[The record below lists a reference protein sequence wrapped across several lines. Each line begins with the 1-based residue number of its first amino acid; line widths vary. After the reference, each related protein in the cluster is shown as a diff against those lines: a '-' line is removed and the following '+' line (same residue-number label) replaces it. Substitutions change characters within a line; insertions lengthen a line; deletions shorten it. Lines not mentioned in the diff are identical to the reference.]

1 MNAVHLRARHHLHLL
16 QGADELFAAVV
27 QAIERSH
34 TEVRLETYIYAFD
47 RQGEALALA
56 LERAA
61 LRGVAVYVVVDGIGT
76 PAPPAPWLARLQ
88 AAGVQWHRFS
98 PLGYWDVFFPV
109 RWRRLHRKLCVVDG
123 VVAFCGGINVLD
135 DYWDPHYGALE
146 SPRLDFAVQ
155 VHGPLVHDVQA
166 LMQRFWTRLEFA
178 LQLETRQWSAARRH
192 WQAALEPAAAPA
204 ALPPVQAVPATVAAA
219 LVLRDNLR
227 NRSRIERAYRQ
238 AIGHARREVLIANA
252 YFMPGRKL
260 RTALE
265 HAARRGVQV
274 IVLLQGRYEYFMQFH
289 GARAVYGSLLAAGV
303 QIHEYQ
309 GGFLHAKVAVIDG
322 RWATVGSSNLDP
334 LSLLLA
340 REANVVVRDAPFAQ
354 ALRERLMDAL
364 QRQSLQVQPARYLAR
379 NVWQRTLD
387 LAALAV
393 MRLGV
398 FVIGRRY

>member
-1 MNAVHLRARHHLHLL
+1 MNAVHLRSRHHLHLL

-123 VVAFCGGINVLD
+123 LVAFCGGINVLD

-309 GGFLHAKVAVIDG
+309 GGFLYAKVAVIDG

>member
-1 MNAVHLRARHHLHLL
+1 MNAVHLRSRHHLHLL

-27 QAIERSH
+27 QSIERSH

-123 VVAFCGGINVLD
+123 LVAFCGGINVLD

-309 GGFLHAKVAVIDG
+309 GGFLYAKVAVIDG